1 MLQIQNKFEIG
12 QKVTF
17 NFRDI
22 EQEGIIVG
30 YDYME
35 QLASAPRIRYF
46 ICRENDYEDVSKG
59 FSRMLYKLPEE
70 CIFLENDLR
79 GN

>member
-22 EQEGIIVG
+22 EQEGVIVG

-35 QLASAPRIRYF
+35 RLNLVPKMRYF
-46 ICRENDYEDVSKG
+46 ICREDDYEDIKAG
-59 FSRMLYKLPEE
+59 NDRLLYKLPEE
-70 CIFLENDLR
+70 CLELNGD
-79 GN
+79 

>member
-12 QKVTF
+12 QKVIF

-35 QLASAPRIRYF
+35 RLNLAPRMRYF
-46 ICRENDYEDVSKG
+46 ICRENDYADIKAG
-59 FSRMLYKLPEE
+59 NDRLLYKLPEE
-70 CIFLENDLR
+70 CLELNGD
-79 GN
+79 